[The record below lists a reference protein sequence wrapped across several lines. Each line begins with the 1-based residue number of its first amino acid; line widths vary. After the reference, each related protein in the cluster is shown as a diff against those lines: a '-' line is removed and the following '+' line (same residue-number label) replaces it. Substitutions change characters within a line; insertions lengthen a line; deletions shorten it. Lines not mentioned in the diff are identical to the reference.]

1 LDITLEADLATRTAL
16 FELVRRHT
24 GIIMNER
31 KWPLLAGRLRRRL
44 RVLALADYRDYLRV
58 LEQRPEEVG
67 DFIDLVTTNET
78 SFFRTPRVW
87 DYLERSFLPDWH
99 RGAAGSVLRIW
110 SAAASSGEEAYSM
123 AMLCEEFRLRHPAF
137 QYSIL
142 ATDIS
147 DEILARAKQGVFQ
160 GRSLEGLRASHPALL
175 ERYFSPCADGYGA
188 NVQLRSRITFA
199 KNNLHLPARN
209 IGSIELAL
217 LRNVLIYFDV
227 AGQELVLENVRR
239 SMMPGG
245 VLIVGE
251 SESLSRLDT
260 GFAFEQPLVYRNRKE
275 SCDARP

>member
-1 LDITLEADLATRTAL
+1 MDITLEADSATRTAL

-87 DYLERSFLPDWH
+87 DYLEHSFLPEWH
-99 RGAAGSVLRIW
+99 RTSSGSVLRIW
-110 SAAASSGEEAYSM
+110 SAAASSGEEAYSV
-123 AMLCEEFRLRHPAF
+123 AMLCEEFRTRHPAF

-147 DEILARAKQGVFQ
+147 DEILGRAKQGIYQ
-160 GRSLEGLRASHPALL
+160 GRSAEGLKASHPALL
-175 ERYFSPCADGYGA
+175 ERYFSPCAEGYSA
-188 NVQLRSRITFA
+188 NPQLRSRIMFA
-199 KNNLHLPARN
+199 KNNLHLHARN
-209 IGSIELAL
+209 IASFELVL
-217 LRNVLIYFDV
+217 LRNVLIYFDE
-227 AGQELVLENVRR
+227 AGQELVLENARR
-239 SMMPGG
+239 SMTDGG
-245 VLIVGE
+245 TLIVGE

-260 GFAFEQPLVYRNRKE
+260 GFVFEQPLVYRNRKE
-275 SCDARP
+275 RDDARK